1 MNEEDLEIVREV
13 KRALGGRLLANPD
26 VHAAGVGRRRRSGE
40 KIDEYAIVLHLARKV
55 PRDRVPR
62 SRLLP
67 THVRYTTRDGRD
79 VRVRVDVQEHAPPVP
94 EGPDL
99 SARVRPVAGGYSA
112 GTGTLGGWVWDTL
125 TDQIVALSNEH
136 VFGSTP
142 GAPVTQPSLRDGGTP
157 PEDQIARVLRAG
169 TLDAA
174 IAAPVAPAVVSPTI
188 VSAGPAVFA
197 ITEAAID
204 MPVLKTGQTTGLT
217 RGTVDLI
224 EFDCGH
230 HGSHTDLWIDGGTAD
245 FSSTGDSGAL
255 YLEAGDAPSRVI
267 GLHWGGS
274 ANYGAGHHIQA
285 VFTDLCLTTL
295 PPALLP
301 PSEPASE
308 AAHARALPPESSL

>member
-40 KIDEYAIVLHLARKV
+40 KIDEYAIVLHLARKL

-79 VRVRVDVQEHAPPVP
+79 VRVRVDVQEHAPPIP

-136 VFGSTP
+136 VFGSAS

-174 IAAPVAPAVVSPTI
+174 IAAPVAPAVVSVGLVRKVVVTHTTVVTAARTTTCGSTEEPPTSPRRATRAPSTWRQATRRP
-188 VSAGPAVFA
+188 VSSACTGAARPTTARA
-197 ITEAAID
+197 ITSR
-204 MPVLKTGQTTGLT
+204 P
-217 RGTVDLI
+217 
-224 EFDCGH
+224 
-230 HGSHTDLWIDGGTAD
+230 
-245 FSSTGDSGAL
+245 SSPICA
-255 YLEAGDAPSRVI
+255 
-267 GLHWGGS
+267 
-274 ANYGAGHHIQA
+274 
-285 VFTDLCLTTL
+285 
-295 PPALLP
+295 
-301 PSEPASE
+301 
-308 AAHARALPPESSL
+308 